1 MYKWKL
7 CRTPEHLQS
16 LMKTVLEAYHF
27 SREGSLVKEAKDLM
41 HPELIAKIEQLKKLV
56 EKKYM

>member
-1 MYKWKL
+1 MFL

-16 LMKTVLEAYHF
+16 LIKTVLEAYHF

-41 HPELIAKIEQLKKLV
+41 HPELIAKIEQLKQVV

>member
-1 MYKWKL
+1 
-7 CRTPEHLQS
+7 
-16 LMKTVLEAYHF
+16 MKTVLEAYHF

>member
-1 MYKWKL
+1 MFL

-16 LMKTVLEAYHF
+16 LIKTVLEAYHF

-41 HPELIAKIEQLKKLV
+41 HPELIAKMEQLKLVV